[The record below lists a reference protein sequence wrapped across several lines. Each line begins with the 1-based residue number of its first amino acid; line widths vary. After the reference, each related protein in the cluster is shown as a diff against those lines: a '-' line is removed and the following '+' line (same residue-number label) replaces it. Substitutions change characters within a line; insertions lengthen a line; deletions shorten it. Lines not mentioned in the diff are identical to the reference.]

1 MSHDNEDDVHVL
13 APDGCPG
20 LVEPKQRIIA
30 KMKEAEAKC
39 VPPIN
44 ISTDGDIF
52 TQFVCDP
59 SRFNLGEDSR
69 VNLNNKGE
77 CENLFKCTMDYIFSI
92 VNL

>member
-44 ISTDGDIF
+44 ISTDGNIF
-52 TQFVCDP
+52 TQIVCDP

-77 CENLFKCTMDYIFSI
+77 CENLFKCTMYYIFSI